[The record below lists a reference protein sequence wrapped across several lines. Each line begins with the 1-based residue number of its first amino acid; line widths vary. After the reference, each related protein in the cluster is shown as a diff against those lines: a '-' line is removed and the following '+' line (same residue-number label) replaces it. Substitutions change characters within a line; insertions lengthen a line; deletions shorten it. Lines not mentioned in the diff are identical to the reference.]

1 LNAWRGRV
9 AAFGNTRFSSEV
21 PSTTTLSI
29 TRLRQYPPNACVSN
43 FSGMKGD
50 SILTDRRQSDQQR
63 QARAIPNPFEDQASR
78 VNEFTAQ
85 EIATLQSRLNKQL
98 GPEYIS
104 TRQGAGGIKV
114 PYLAAEKVINL
125 ANEVFGF
132 NGWSSEVRNVHID
145 YVEEKEGKVSMNC
158 SVIMR
163 VTLKDGTYH
172 EDIGCGSMENSRSKA
187 AAFDKAKKE
196 AATDAMKR
204 ALRSFGNVLGNCLYD
219 KGYLSKVTKLK
230 VAPCKWDEEN
240 LHRHPSY
247 APVKRQA
254 ISDTSSGEK
263 SVPPQRTSSVQS
275 ARTDG
280 ATEYEEYE
288 GLFSETDFE
297 HPDEV
302 RLDDTTMIEAETE
315 VVEQKPEEP
324 PPQAQQ
330 AIPRVQ
336 SMPAIRQ
343 TNGAGPPVQNQQSSR
358 PSGYQR
364 PPQAPGTTNCGET
377 RSVPPSAG
385 RMMPPPQDSN
395 HGPRPPVAHQHN
407 QPQTRGTSLTP
418 ESSAHEG
425 LINPPIGFVTGRAAE
440 ALTKTDAPTTHLP
453 RNSAFNPHAQSPSI
467 RRTSGID
474 HNTSHKVTAVD
485 VQKAKVVGQPNA
497 HPHAGPSNFMNP
509 QADPARRIGVPS
521 GAGQSPLANRG
532 LYRPPGPAV
541 GAVKRPALADV
552 TNVAVGQAQVDGAV
566 DGADAKK
573 VKVGP

>member
-1 LNAWRGRV
+1 MAFECL
-9 AAFGNTRFSSEV
+9 AAFGHARFSSEV
-21 PSTTTLSI
+21 PTTIPLPTA
-29 TRLRQYPPNACVSN
+29 RLRQYPPNACVSDL
-43 FSGMKGD
+43 FKMKGD

-63 QARAIPNPFEDQASR
+63 QAQAIPNPFEDHVSR
-78 VNEFTAQ
+78 IHEFTAQ
-85 EIATLQSRLNKQL
+85 EIATLQSRLEKQL

-104 TRQGAGGIKV
+104 TRAGAGGITV
-114 PYLAAEKVINL
+114 HYLAAEKVINL

-158 SVIMR
+158 SVIVR

-187 AAFDKAKKE
+187 AAFEKVKKE
-196 AATDAMKR
+196 AATDALKR
-204 ALRSFGNVLGNCLYD
+204 ALRNFGNVLGNCLYD

-240 LHRHPSY
+240 LHRHPNY
-247 APVKRQA
+247 TPIKRQA

-280 ATEYEEYE
+280 TTEYEEYD

-302 RLDDTTMIEAETE
+302 RLDDTTMLEAEAE
-315 VVEQKPEEP
+315 IVEPKPQEP
-324 PPQAQQ
+324 PPQARQ

-336 SMPAIRQ
+336 SMPAMRQ
-343 TNGAGPPVQNQQSSR
+343 TNGAGPPVQNQQPSR

-364 PPQAPGTTNCGET
+364 PPQAPGTTNYSET
-377 RSVPPSAG
+377 RSIPPSAG
-385 RMMPPPQDSN
+385 RMMPPPLDSN
-395 HGPRPPVAHQHN
+395 PGPRPSVAHQHN
-407 QPQTRGTSLTP
+407 QPQIRSTSLTP
-418 ESSAHEG
+418 ESGAHEG
-425 LINPPIGFVTGRAAE
+425 PTNPPIGFVTGRAAE
-440 ALTKTDAPTTHLP
+440 AFTKADALSTHLP

-497 HPHAGPSNFMNP
+497 HPHAGPSNFVNP
-509 QADPARRIGVPS
+509 QADPARRIGVPPS
-521 GAGQSPLANRG
+521 AGQSPMANRG

-541 GAVKRPALADV
+541 SAVKRPALADV
-552 TNVAVGQAQVDGAV
+552 SNVAVGQAQVDGAV

-573 VKVGP
+573 VKLGP